1 MLFSLASTD
10 RPNALSTRGLPTFST
25 HHLRACLHLASSL
38 PGISGR
44 NQAHHRRVFH
54 TPTNTAAVA
63 FPLYGN
69 THDCS
74 LPKHT
79 HILDLYTRSLSPQS
93 PSWATSNRAARTRRA
108 RRAVLTACPSVA
120 STTAPSRDR
129 TPKTL
134 RAHYATHYGTKYQG
148 PANPTARATQSL
160 VLTMPTAKL
169 TSQMQLPPS
178 REDRGGAPSLQPQQ
192 PCHQMR
198 LQMLL
203 IRLIKIKT
211 KTNRKRRLRLST
223 VQLLE
228 QDMKA

>member
-1 MLFSLASTD
+1 LLFSLASTD

-54 TPTNTAAVA
+54 TPIDTAAVA

-69 THDCS
+69 RHDCS

-79 HILDLYTRSLSPQS
+79 HILDLYTRSLSSQS

-120 STTAPSRDR
+120 STIAPSRDQ
-129 TPKTL
+129 TPRTL
-134 RAHYATHYGTKYQG
+134 RAHYATRYGTKYQG
-148 PANPTARATQSL
+148 PANPTHRRA
-160 VLTMPTAKL
+160 
-169 TSQMQLPPS
+169 
-178 REDRGGAPSLQPQQ
+178 
-192 PCHQMR
+192 
-198 LQMLL
+198 
-203 IRLIKIKT
+203 
-211 KTNRKRRLRLST
+211 RLRLIERSAM
-223 VQLLE
+223 E
-228 QDMKA
+228 